1 MMNNIIWLWP
11 WAWLLLPLPLLT
23 YFLLPRHSKK
33 NNTALLVPDL
43 GPFAQLSDGA
53 SKASGSAVA
62 TALLAICWIALTTAL
77 ARPQAIGE
85 PLGLPLSGRDLMLC
99 IDISGSMSE
108 TDLYQGDSRVTRIAI
123 VKTVARDFIERRSA
137 DRIGLILFGSQA
149 YVQTPITTDHKT
161 VQNFLAEATIG
172 LAGKNTAIGDALG
185 LGVKRLRD
193 REQDSKVLILLTDG
207 ANSAGIVSP
216 IDAAKLAAQE
226 GIRIYTVG
234 IGTEQP
240 ERSLFGM
247 PLPSRGGEL
256 DEESLKAIAEVSGGQ
271 YFRARNQRE
280 LQRIYQEIDRL
291 EPSEIQA
298 DDFRRVSELFIWPLA
313 LSLVLFVAWVVR
325 RV

>member
-1 MMNNIIWLWP
+1 MMSNITWLWP
-11 WAWLLLPLPLLT
+11 WAWILLPLPLLT
-23 YFLLPRHSKK
+23 YYLLPRRSDK
-33 NNTALLVPDL
+33 NTNALLVPDL
-43 GPFAQLSDGA
+43 GPFTQLSDGA
-53 SKASGSAVA
+53 SKAGGSAIA
-62 TALLAICWIALTTAL
+62 TVLLAICWIALTTAL

-99 IDISGSMSE
+99 IDISGSMRE
-108 TDLYQGDSRVTRIAI
+108 TDLYQGDARVTRIAI

-161 VQNFLAEATIG
+161 VQTFLEEATIG

-193 REQDSKVLILLTDG
+193 REQESKVLILLTDG

-216 IDAAKLAAQE
+216 IEAAKLAAQE

-256 DEESLKAIAEVSGGQ
+256 DERSLKEIAEVSGGQ
-271 YFRARNQRE
+271 YFRARNQQE
-280 LQRIYQEIDRL
+280 LQRIYREIDRL
-291 EPSEIQA
+291 EPSEIQT
-298 DDFRRVSELFIWPLA
+298 DDFRRVNELFIWPLA
-313 LSLVLFVAWVVR
+313 LSLLLFAIWVVR